1 MLTAL
6 SILTDG
12 LAYAAYLFIIAIG
25 LTLIFGV
32 MKILNVAHGS
42 FYAFGA
48 YGAATAVGIYFNG
61 HDWNAAG
68 GFLFMVVAGMA
79 IGLVLGFVLER
90 GILRWVY
97 GKDEVVIVLVTYA
110 VFLILED
117 MVVLIWGPE
126 SYAAYQPMVA
136 AGSIDLGDLVL
147 SNYDIVLVAL
157 AAFLA
162 VGSSWAL
169 KFTRYGRLLT
179 TVIFDR
185 EVAAAFGINVT
196 VIYTVTFL
204 IGAMLGALSG
214 AVMAP
219 KISVTLGIG
228 VEVIVLA
235 FAVVAIGGMGSI
247 EGALVGALIVG
258 ICRAAAVHL
267 VPQIELF
274 VIYGVMAA
282 VLIVRPHGLFVRAQP
297 RKI

>member
-1 MLTAL
+1 VLLTL
-6 SILTDG
+6 SAILTDG
-12 LAYAAYLFIIAIG
+12 LVYAAYLFIVAIG

-32 MKILNVAHGS
+32 MKILNVTHGS

-48 YGAATAVGIYFNG
+48 YGAATAVGIYANS
-61 HDWNAAG
+61 DLPAAL
-68 GFLFMVVAGMA
+68 GFLFMIALAMA
-79 IGLVLGFVLER
+79 IGLVMGLVLER
-90 GILRWVY
+90 GILRLVY
-97 GKDEVVIVLVTYA
+97 GRDEVVVVLVTYA

-117 MVVLIWGPE
+117 VIVLIWGPR

-136 AGSIDLGDLVL
+136 AGNIELGELVL
-147 SNYDIVLVAL
+147 SNYDIVLVAIAAAL
-157 AAFLA
+157 AGIAY
-162 VGSSWAL
+162 WAL

-185 EVAAAFGINVT
+185 ETAAAFGINVT
-196 VIYTVTFL
+196 LVYTVTFV
-204 IGAMLGALSG
+204 IGAMLGALGG

-219 KISVTLGIG
+219 KMSITLGIG

-247 EGALVGALIVG
+247 EGALIGALVVG

-267 VPQIELF
+267 VPQLELF
-274 VIYGVMAA
+274 VIYGVMAL
-282 VLIVRPHGLFVRAQP
+282 VLIVRPYGLFVRAQP

>member
-1 MLTAL
+1 VLTAFA
-6 SILTDG
+6 ILTDG
-12 LAYAAYLFIIAIG
+12 LVYAAYLFLVAVG

-32 MKILNVAHGS
+32 MRILNVTHGS

-48 YGAATAVGIYFNG
+48 YGAATAVGIYFDRG
-61 HDWNAAG
+61 LPVAG
-68 GFLFMVVAGMA
+68 GFLFMVLLAMA
-79 IGLVLGFVLER
+79 IGLVLGIVLER
-90 GILRWVY
+90 GILRLVY

-117 MVVLIWGPE
+117 VIVLIWGTG
-126 SYAAYQPMVA
+126 SYAAYHPLVA
-136 AGSIDLGDLVL
+136 AGNVEIRGLIL
-147 SNYDIVLVAL
+147 SNYDIGLVLL
-157 AAFLA
+157 AAA
-162 VGSSWAL
+162 VGGLAYWAL

-179 TVIFDR
+179 VVIFDR
-185 EVAAAFGINVT
+185 ETAAAFGINVT
-196 VIYTVTFL
+196 VVYTITFL
-204 IGAMLGALSG
+204 IGAMLGALGG

-247 EGALVGALIVG
+247 EGALIGALIVG
-258 ICRAAAVHL
+258 ISRAAAVHL

-274 VIYGVMAA
+274 IIYGVMAL
-282 VLIVRPHGLFVRAQP
+282 VLVFRPYGLFTRAQP